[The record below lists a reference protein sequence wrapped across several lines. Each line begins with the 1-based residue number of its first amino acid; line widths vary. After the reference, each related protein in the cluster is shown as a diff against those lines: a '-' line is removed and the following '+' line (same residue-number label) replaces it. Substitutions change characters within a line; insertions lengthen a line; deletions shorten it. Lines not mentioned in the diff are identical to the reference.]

1 MKRFRGIGGI
11 ALLCVAAAVL
21 AAFASGCGRK
31 APVRIDLADGW
42 RFSTGDS
49 LHWAS
54 PGFDD
59 SGWKPIRPDRLW
71 EEQGWNGY
79 DGFGWYRVRFFLPG
93 SLRASAFFRDSVE
106 IVLGRIDDTD
116 QAFLNGALIG
126 QNAMPMVA
134 GPAGPFAGNRE
145 SYAWV
150 RRYAL
155 SADDARLLW
164 DQANTL
170 AVRVHDHGGGGGLY
184 SGIPAVRVRALSDFV
199 LIDDGQ
205 SPFEQTEQGGFRKTI
220 FLRNL
225 SADRRFAGTIEIRV
239 EQSEPRRVLFHG
251 RKQAV
256 LDPLAGFSQSF
267 SFDAPSGAAASVTVS
282 FRDDASGQSV
292 FRWSEVPYILTPP
305 PPDEPRINGA
315 RIYGQR
321 PGRPFLY
328 RIPAT
333 GVRPMTFDADGLP
346 EGLKVDRASGIIRGR
361 ISAEGTHVV
370 RLRARNALG
379 EASRPLKIVI
389 GDRIQLTPPMGWN
402 SWNCWGL
409 AVDDQKV
416 RAAAD
421 QFILAGLADHGWT
434 YVNIDDGWER
444 EARLPDG
451 GIATNRKFPDM
462 KKTADYVHDQGLK
475 IGIYSSP
482 GPRTCGGYLGSWGH
496 EEQDARTWAAWG
508 IDYLKYDWCSYGTL
522 AKDAGREE
530 LMKPYRVMRR
540 ALDRLDRDII
550 FSLCQYGMGNVWEWG
565 DEVGGNLWR
574 TTGDITDTW
583 KSMSE
588 IGFSQTV
595 QGPFAGAGRWNDPD
609 MLVVG
614 WVGWG
619 PALRRTGLTASEQY
633 THISLWCL
641 LSAPL
646 LLGCDLSR
654 LDAFTLNLLTN
665 DEVLAVNQ
673 DPLGRQAGRVS
684 DSDSIQVWAKPLEDG
699 STAVGL
705 FNLGL
710 RDRKGSVS
718 WEQLSIQGTQRVR
731 DLWRQK
737 DLGSHKNGFKTGIP
751 GHGVVLIRIE
761 GA

>member
-1 MKRFRGIGGI
+1 MKKTVIMT
-11 ALLCVAAAVL
+11 AAAVL
-21 AAFASGCGRK
+21 AAFACGCGRK
-31 APVRIDLADGW
+31 APVRIDLVDGW
-42 RFSTGDS
+42 KFSAGDS
-49 LHWAS
+49 LLWAS
-54 PGFDD
+54 PEFDD

-71 EEQGWNGY
+71 EEQGWTGY

-93 SLRASAFFRDSVE
+93 SLKASAFFRDSVE
-106 IVLGRIDDTD
+106 VVLGRIDDTD
-116 QAFLNGALIG
+116 QAFLNGRLIG
-126 QNAMPMVA
+126 QNAALMPDV
-134 GPAGPFAGNRE
+134 PPGPFTGSRQ

-155 SADDARLLW
+155 AAEDPRLFW
-164 DQANTL
+164 DRTNTL

-184 SGIPAVRVRALSDFV
+184 SGIPAVRVRALTDFV
-199 LIDDGQ
+199 LIDDSG
-205 SPFEQTEQGGFRKTI
+205 SPFEPTEKGGLRKTV
-220 FLRNL
+220 FLSNL
-225 SADRRFAGTIEIRV
+225 SPDLRFAGTIDIRV
-239 EQSEPRRVLFHG
+239 EQSEPRKVLFHG
-251 RKQAV
+251 TKQAV

-267 SFDAPSGAAASVTVS
+267 VFDAPSGTPAAVTVA

-292 FRWSEVPYILTPP
+292 IRRSEVPYILTPL

-315 RIYGQR
+315 GIYGQR

-328 RIPAT
+328 RIAAT
-333 GVRPMTFDADGLP
+333 GLRPMTFDADGLP
-346 EGLKVDRASGIIRGR
+346 EGLTIARDSGIIRGR
-361 ISAEGTHVV
+361 VSAEGTHVV

-379 EASRPLKIVI
+379 EASRPIKIVI

-409 AVDDQKV
+409 AVDDEKV

-421 QFILAGLADHGWT
+421 RFIDTGLADHGWT

-451 GIATNRKFPDM
+451 GITANRKFPGM

-482 GPRTCGGYLGSWGH
+482 GPLTCGGYLGSWGH

-522 AKDAGREE
+522 AKDDGREE

-540 ALDRLDRDII
+540 ALDRLDRDIV

-583 KSMSE
+583 KSMSG

-595 QGPFAGAGRWNDPD
+595 QGPFAGSGRWNDPD

-619 PALRRTGLTASEQY
+619 PAVRPTGLTASEQY

-646 LLGCDLSR
+646 LLGCDLTR

-673 DPLGRQAGRVS
+673 DPLGRQAGRIS

-699 STAVGL
+699 SFAVGL
-705 FNLGL
+705 FNLSL

-718 WEQLSIQGTQRVR
+718 WDQLSVRGTQRVR

-737 DLGSHKNGFKTGIP
+737 DLGLHAKGFKTGIP
-751 GHGVVLIRIE
+751 GHGVVLIRIA